1 MMNLINYSTIARFAL
16 YKHITTILIIAMRV
30 THFKQLPLCR

>member
-1 MMNLINYSTIARFAL
+1 MVSLIYYSIIARFAL
-16 YKHITTILIIAMRV
+16 YKHITTILIIAMQV

>member
-1 MMNLINYSTIARFAL
+1 MVSLINYSTIVHFAL

-30 THFKQLPLCR
+30 THFNQLSLCR